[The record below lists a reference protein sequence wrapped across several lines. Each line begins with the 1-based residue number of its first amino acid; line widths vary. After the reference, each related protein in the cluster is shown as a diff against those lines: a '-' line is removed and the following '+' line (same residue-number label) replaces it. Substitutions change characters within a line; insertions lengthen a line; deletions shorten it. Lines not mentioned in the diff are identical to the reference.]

1 MNDARSTVL
10 ARTAIARFAQLCG
23 FPADRVADIATAA
36 GEALI
41 AAAQYSNAKRGGGFS
56 VTCTF
61 EDQEL
66 RIEIQGSAA
75 APASERSGGFGT
87 IIMRTLMNE
96 IAYSRGGT
104 RVRLVKRMD

>member
-1 MNDARSTVL
+1 MSDARSAML

-23 FPADRVADIATAA
+23 FLPDRVADIATAA
-36 GEALI
+36 GEALT
-41 AAAQYSNAKRGGGFS
+41 AAAQYSHAKHGGGFS

-66 RIEIQGSAA
+66 RIEIQSSAA
-75 APASERSGGFGT
+75 TPAEQRQSDFGT